1 MSSPSHMP
9 RKVHHVTADTAT
21 GVVYDRYAEVRA
33 LAEETDFVFG
43 FFVGKYDSEV
53 ALALTDMTIARKDA
67 DGE

>member
-9 RKVHHVTADTAT
+9 RKVRHITDA
-21 GVVYDRYAEVRA
+21 GVIYDKYAEVRA

-53 ALALTDMTIARKDA
+53 ALALTNMTIARKDA
-67 DGE
+67 DE